1 MNLNRLFEI
10 ILARRENPPPGSYT
24 ARLFAAGEDEIVKK
38 VGEEAVEVI
47 LAVKGQGDERVIS
60 EVADLFYHTLVLLA
74 ARGLTL
80 ADVEAELER
89 RHASP
94 LSPALRAAPSP
105 SPERSSGEG
114 AGAKGGR

>member
-1 MNLNRLFEI
+1 MLHQLFDL

-24 ARLFAAGEDEIVKK
+24 ARLFATGEDEIVKK

-47 LAVKGQGDERVIS
+47 LAVKGQGDEQVIS

-94 LSPALRAAPSP
+94 PSPALHATPLP
-105 SPERSSGEG
+105 SPELRSGEG
-114 AGAKGGR
+114 GGAGGGG

>member
-1 MNLNRLFEI
+1 MLHQLFTI
-10 ILARRENPPPGSYT
+10 IEDRKTNPVPGSYT

-47 LAVKGQGDERVIS
+47 LATKGQGDERVIA

-80 ADVEAELER
+80 AQVEAELER
-89 RHASP
+89 RHVQA
-94 LSPALRAAPSP
+94 
-105 SPERSSGEG
+105 RSGP
-114 AGAKGGR
+114 

>member
-1 MNLNRLFEI
+1 MTLDRLFEI
-10 ILARRENPPPGSYT
+10 IRSRKENPPPNSYT
-24 ARLFAAGEDEIVKK
+24 ARLFTAGEDEIVKK

-47 LAVKGQGDERVIS
+47 LAVKGQGDERVVA
-60 EVADLFYHTLVLLA
+60 EVADLFYHSLVLLA

-94 LSPALRAAPSP
+94 PLPP

-114 AGAKGGR
+114 GGAGGGG